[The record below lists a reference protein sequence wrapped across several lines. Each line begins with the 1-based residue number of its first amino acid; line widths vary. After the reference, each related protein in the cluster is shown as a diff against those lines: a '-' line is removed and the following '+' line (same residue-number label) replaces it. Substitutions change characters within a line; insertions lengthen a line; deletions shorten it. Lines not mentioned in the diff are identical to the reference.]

1 MATTKAVDRQDIAV
15 QLLLAIFGVVL
26 AAIGWWRWLF

>member
-1 MATTKAVDRQDIAV
+1 MATTHFVDRQDLLL

-26 AAIGWWRWLF
+26 AAIGWWRWLG

>member
-1 MATTKAVDRQDIAV
+1 MARTETVDSQAITL

-26 AAIGWWRWLF
+26 AAIGWWRWLV